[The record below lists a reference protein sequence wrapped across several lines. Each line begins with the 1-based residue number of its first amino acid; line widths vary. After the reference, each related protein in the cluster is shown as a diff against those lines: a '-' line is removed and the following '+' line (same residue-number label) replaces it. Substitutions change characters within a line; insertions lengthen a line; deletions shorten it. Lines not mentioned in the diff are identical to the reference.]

1 MMLYS
6 QTIETIIPIKVRAC
20 ASIDCSES
28 EYEIEI
34 EKFNFHAQI
43 ENGAVVERS
52 TLIFTLSSMFNANER
67 AMIELDYTENYASI
81 NSMLSSR
88 DNDKSG
94 HIEIAEIEAAS
105 ESRKAYLRTIAEE
118 LTNVNII
125 IEIDD

>member
-6 QTIETIIPIKVRAC
+6 QTIETIIPIKVRAY

-43 ENGAVVERS
+43 ENGAVVEKS

-67 AMIELDYTENYASI
+67 VAIELDYTENYASI

-94 HIEIAEIEAAS
+94 YIEVAEVEAAS

-118 LTNVNII
+118 LTHVSII
-125 IEIDD
+125 IEIED

>member
-6 QTIETIIPIKVRAC
+6 QTIETIIPIKVRAY

-43 ENGAVVERS
+43 ENSAVVERS
-52 TLIFTLSSMFNANER
+52 NLIFTLSSMFNTNER
-67 AMIELDYTENYASI
+67 VVIELDYTENYASI

-88 DNDKSG
+88 GNDKSG
-94 HIEIAEIEAAS
+94 YVEVVEIEAAS
-105 ESRKAYLRTIAEE
+105 ELRKAYLRTIAEE
-118 LTNVNII
+118 LTNVSII
-125 IEIDD
+125 IEIEN

>member
-6 QTIETIIPIKVRAC
+6 QTIETVIPIKVRAY

-52 TLIFTLSSMFNANER
+52 TLIFTLSSMFNVNER
-67 AMIELDYTENYASI
+67 AVVELDYTENYASI

-94 HIEIAEIEAAS
+94 YIEVAEIEAAT
-105 ESRKAYLRTIAEE
+105 ESRKSYLRTIAEE
-118 LTNVNII
+118 LTNVSIN
-125 IEIDD
+125 IEIEN